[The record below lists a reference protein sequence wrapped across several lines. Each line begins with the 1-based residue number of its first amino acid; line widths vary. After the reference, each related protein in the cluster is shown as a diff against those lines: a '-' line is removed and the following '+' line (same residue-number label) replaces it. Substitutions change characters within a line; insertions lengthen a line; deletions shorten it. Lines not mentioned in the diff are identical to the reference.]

1 MEDYSQK
8 EVDQLAEELR
18 EYSSRTSKLFQVSCG
33 FIDESNL
40 VETYVEDGISYKDN
54 LDHLESLLEEANE
67 VLDSVEPQMFE
78 NREEQL
84 YRTAR
89 RHGNLPET
97 GENYN
102 WLDLHSE
109 QETVD
114 NERLDDESLDYRSLQ
129 RARNDTL
136 MFAMEAAKFDEEFY
150 ELIPETDSS
159 AELIE
164 ETVDPNSYEE
174 PGAVVATLNAEEL
187 GREEDSHSVGYNFIG
202 FSNSQE
208 EL

>member
-1 MEDYSQK
+1 MEGYSQRY
-8 EVDQLAEELR
+8 VDQLAEDLR
-18 EYSSRTSKLFQVSCG
+18 ERSSRTSKRFQISYG
-33 FIDESNL
+33 FIDDSDL
-40 VETYVEDGISYKDN
+40 VEMYIEDSKSYKDD
-54 LDHLESLLEEANE
+54 LDELESLLEEANE

-84 YRTAR
+84 YRIAR

-97 GENYN
+97 GENYD

-114 NERLDDESLDYRSLQ
+114 NERLDNESLDYRSLQ

-174 PGAVVATLNAEEL
+174 PSAAVATLNAEEL
-187 GREEDSHSVGYNFIG
+187 GRKEDSHSVGYNFIG